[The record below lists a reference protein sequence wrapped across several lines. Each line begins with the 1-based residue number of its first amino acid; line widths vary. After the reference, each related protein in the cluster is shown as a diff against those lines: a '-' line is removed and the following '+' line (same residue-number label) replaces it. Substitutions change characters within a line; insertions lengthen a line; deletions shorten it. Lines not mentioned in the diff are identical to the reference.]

1 VFLHAPEAE
10 IVFLVVVE
18 VIDMHD
24 LEVIRLAV
32 AVLITRERVA
42 RVSLEVKEKFGK
54 RTGKPPPV
62 IYLTPLQ
69 VFP

>member
-1 VFLHAPEAE
+1 
-10 IVFLVVVE
+10 
-18 VIDMHD
+18 MHD